1 MNAVEYTQ
9 TLRRV
14 ALISWVGS
22 LALLMGLVV
31 LRVIPFN
38 EFLPFIALIAGFAP
52 IVLFMRR
59 NRPACEACGGTM
71 KVSSGYPRIVYRCKQ
86 CGTETDTG
94 LYSD

>member
-1 MNAVEYTQ
+1 MNAVEYTR

-14 ALISWVGS
+14 AVISWIGS
-22 LALLMGLVV
+22 LALLLGLAL

-38 EFLPFIALIAGFAP
+38 EFLPFIALTAGTAP

-59 NRPACEACGGTM
+59 NRPVCETCGGSM
-71 KVSSGYPRIVYRCKQ
+71 KVTSGFPRIVYRCKK
-86 CGTETDTG
+86 CGAETDTG